1 MESTG
6 KTYKSHAATIW
17 RWASEDSH
25 KASKQGGGLPDYSC
39 GEGESL

>member
-6 KTYKSHAATIW
+6 KTYKNYDATIR
-17 RWASEDSH
+17 RWYSEDS
-25 KASKQGGGLPDYSC
+25 SKVSRQSDGLPDYSC